1 MTEKT
6 PLNELIEEIE
16 KERDSYGW
24 DKYTMNMFKDIIDI
38 AKSKLPKERQN
49 LIDAHAE
56 GQLVEEQHTIPQ
68 RRINKAEQYVKD
80 KFGI

>member
-6 PLNELIEEIE
+6 ALTELLDRLQSFRLHVTPAEEQSL
-16 KERDSYGW
+16 KEFIRL
-24 DKYTMNMFKDIIDI
+24 
-38 AKSKLPKERQN
+38 AKVKERQN
-49 LIDAHAE
+49 LIDAHDK

-68 RRINKAEQYVKD
+68 RRINKAEQYVKE